1 MKAAIYARVST
12 EDQHLDNQ
20 LAELRRFAAQQGW
33 TIVREYTDKA
43 TAKNGDRAGWKQMW
57 KDVSAHRFD
66 VLLFWSLDRLTREG
80 VLKTH
85 LYLKQLTDAG
95 VKFKSYTEQYVDSLG
110 IFGDAIIGLL
120 AAVAQQ
126 ERIRISDHQGGFSS
140 RTQGRQGSRRTP
152 PRHQHVSC
160 AGATRRRREL
170 TLGCA
175 FALDQPWHAAEP
187 DERGDRLAAQN
198 RDSLDAAI

>member
-33 TIVREYTDKA
+33 AIIREYTDKT
-43 TAKNGDRAGWKQMW
+43 TAKNGDRTGWKQMW

-126 ERIRISDHQGGFSS
+126 ERVRISD
-140 RTQGRQGSRRTP
+140 RTKAGLARARKAGKVLGARRIDINMSAVQA
-152 PRHQHVSC
+152 RLN
-160 AGATRRRREL
+160 AGESLRWVARSPSISLGTLLNRMSEAT
-170 TLGCA
+170 
-175 FALDQPWHAAEP
+175 
-187 DERGDRLAAQN
+187 LA
-198 RDSLDAAI
+198 

>member
-1 MKAAIYARVST
+1 VKAAIYARVST

-33 TIVREYTDKA
+33 AIVREYTDKA
-43 TAKNGDRAGWKQMW
+43 TAKNGDRTGWKQMW
-57 KDVSAHRFD
+57 KDVASHRFD

-85 LYLKQLTDAG
+85 LYLKQLTDAD

-110 IFGDAIIGLL
+110 VFGDAIIGML

-126 ERIRISDHQGGFSS
+126 ERIRISD
-140 RTQGRQGSRRTP
+140 RTKAGLARARKAGKILGARRIDINMSAV
-152 PRHQHVSC
+152 Q
-160 AGATRRRREL
+160 TR
-170 TLGCA
+170 
-175 FALDQPWHAAEP
+175 
-187 DERGDRLAAQN
+187 
-198 RDSLDAAI
+198 LDAGKSLRSVARSLSISPGTLLNRMNESAMV